1 MLTYILIGIIVVLLL
16 IIGASYWALNSL
28 GKSFEKTTKGWF
40 LNGLGK

>member
-16 IIGASYWALNSL
+16 IIGVVYWALNSL
-28 GKSFEKTTKGWF
+28 GKEFEKTTKGWF